1 MLHIKLDENV
11 LDLRFKE
18 EMKKRLDEIEHRQTF
33 WDMKE
38 LVRQTNM
45 SENFIKDQFFYDTR
59 FPKVRVGRKWV
70 MPAKATEEF
79 LLIWL
84 SEQKELTHK

>member
-1 MLHIKLDENV
+1 MFHIEFDENK
-11 LDLRFKE
+11 LELRVKD
-18 EMKKRLDEIEHRQTF
+18 EMIKRLAEIEHRHTF

-45 SENFIKDQFFYDTR
+45 SENFIKDQFFYDNR

-79 LLIWL
+79 LLLWL
-84 SEQKELTHK
+84 SEQKGINP